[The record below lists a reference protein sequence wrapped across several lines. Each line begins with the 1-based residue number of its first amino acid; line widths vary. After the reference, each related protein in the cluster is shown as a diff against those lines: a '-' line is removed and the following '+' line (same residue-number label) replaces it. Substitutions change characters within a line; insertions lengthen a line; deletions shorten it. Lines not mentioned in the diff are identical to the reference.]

1 VKLRA
6 ETVHNLVRVR
16 IGRGPSEVCP
26 YNGYSI
32 SDPPGFVGCDGLVC
46 RLVFVTIPERGESAI
61 ILFSF
66 EIGHTWQADRV
77 IMEPSRPSDVEPC
90 IREFIVRQRVI
101 GEPPDLI
108 QNTRAARAEI
118 GQLTGDIAR
127 PSRQAPLYEWRVIRP
142 EVVRFSKSLNEPAR
156 IHRSLPYRLQAR

>member
-1 VKLRA
+1 
-6 ETVHNLVRVR
+6 
-16 IGRGPSEVCP
+16 
-26 YNGYSI
+26 
-32 SDPPGFVGCDGLVC
+32 
-46 RLVFVTIPERGESAI
+46 LVFVTIPERGESAI

-118 GQLTGDIAR
+118 GQLTGDIASALTDPVATPCTSAVR
-127 PSRQAPLYEWRVIRP
+127 AFRQ
-142 EVVRFSKSLNEPAR
+142 PAAEQPNFGKVCAQK
-156 IHRSLPYRLQAR
+156 HR